1 MSKSEATEPME
12 GNSMSDESNNNTQE
26 GTSMSDN
33 DAVEKF
39 EKTLATS
46 GLEAA
51 CDEWGQGYDDETER
65 KLQAHVD
72 KSFEENERDLAKRV
86 AKLDAKAGS
95 MDEFNNSLPNG
106 KLVQTLCM
114 TSEAVHAVNRRTLEN
129 SMGVL
134 KNTKAVNQTIKAM
147 VKEQD
152 NMSMLKDYVSAVET
166 HLEDLIDGATTAFE
180 ERITEERGLAK
191 EKLDDRL
198 MQFESDLSDLECVQE
213 RIQGFEDLLANLPV
227 DLNDVPGMDELRE
240 VTDALEDHDNR
251 LTDATHAI
259 EELASALDDLSD
271 ARMTQP
277 KELCL
282 TDEDKAEIHSLAQ
295 EYVDQHPYFE
305 TSWPTDEEKEEI
317 RRGLRSDAKED
328 LAEWLDNNVWSDVD
342 DRVEAVLDDIDLSQ
356 KLDMEELCK
365 DVVQSMDDASL
376 SLMATRV
383 QEQLCLSDLAS
394 EVVYEMDMWDMAQNV
409 LGEMDIDD
417 LAENVMHALDM
428 DKLREDVLE
437 GTDLNSTE
445 GIEDRIDTLEEK
457 LKAMSGE
464 ADTDTKVHTVDVD
477 DLAFRV
483 DKLERVFHSM
493 RSLIIDS
500 EEF

>member
-1 MSKSEATEPME
+1 ME
-12 GNSMSDESNNNTQE
+12 GNSMSDESNNMSDENNNNTQE
-26 GTSMSDN
+26 GMSMSDN

-51 CDEWGQGYDDETER
+51 CDEWGQGYDDEMER
-65 KLQAHVD
+65 KLQAHVE
-72 KSFEENERDLAKRV
+72 KSFEENERTLAERV
-86 AKLDAKAGS
+86 AALDAKAGS
-95 MDEFNNSLPNG
+95 PEEFNNSLPNG

-114 TSEAVHAVNRRTLEN
+114 TSEAVHAVNKRTLEN

-134 KNTKAVNQTIKAM
+134 KNTKAVNQTIKAV
-147 VKEQD
+147 VKAQD

-198 MQFESDLSDLECVQE
+198 MEFESDLSDLHDAQE

-227 DLNDVPGMDELRE
+227 DLNE
-240 VTDALEDHDNR
+240 VGDALEDHDNR

-259 EELASALDDLSD
+259 EELTSALDDLSD
-271 ARMTQP
+271 APT
-277 KELCL
+277 
-282 TDEDKAEIHSLAQ
+282 A
-295 EYVDQHPYFE
+295 
-305 TSWPTDEEKEEI
+305 WPTEEEKREI
-317 RRGLRSDAKED
+317 RIELRSDAKED
-328 LAEWLDNNVWSDVD
+328 LTEWLDNNVWSDVD
-342 DRVEAVLDDIDLSQ
+342 DRCEAVLNEMDLSER
-356 KLDMEELCK
+356 LDMYELGK
-365 DVVQSMDDASL
+365 LVVQAMDESSL
-376 SLMATRV
+376 SLMA
-383 QEQLCLSDLAS
+383 EKLPDHLCMSDLAT
-394 EVVYEMDMWDMAQNV
+394 EVVYEMDMWDVTQQV
-409 LGEMDIDD
+409 MDNMDMHD
-417 LAENVMHALDM
+417 LAENVIRELDM
-428 DKLREDVLE
+428 DQIREEVLE
-437 GTDLNSTE
+437 GVE
-445 GIEDRIDTLEEK
+445 VVERCVPHIEDRIHTLEEK
-457 LKAMSGE
+457 VKAMSGE

-477 DLAFRV
+477 GLAFRV

>member
-1 MSKSEATEPME
+1 MSEWDAWFEKLKERRSMSKSEATEPME

-51 CDEWGQGYDDETER
+51 CDEWGQGYDDEMEG
-65 KLQAHVD
+65 KLQAHVE
-72 KSFEENERDLAKRV
+72 KGIEENASDRAKRV
-86 AKLDAKAGS
+86 DALDAKAGS
-95 MDEFNNSLPNG
+95 TDEFYNSLPNG

-134 KNTKAVNQTIKAM
+134 KNAKAVNQAIKAV
-147 VKEQD
+147 VKAQD

-166 HLEDLIDGATTAFE
+166 SLEDRIEGAANAFE
-180 ERITEERGLAK
+180 DRISEERGFAK

-198 MQFESDLSDLECVQE
+198 MQFESDLSDLHGAQE

-259 EELASALDDLSD
+259 EELTSALDDLSD

-282 TDEDKAEIHSLAQ
+282 TDEDKA
-295 EYVDQHPYFE
+295 
-305 TSWPTDEEKEEI
+305 EI

-342 DRVEAVLDDIDLSQ
+342 DRVEAVLDDIDLSE

>member
-1 MSKSEATEPME
+1 MSDWDTWFENMSESEATEPME

-51 CDEWGQGYDDETER
+51 CDEWGQGYDDEMEH
-65 KLQAHVD
+65 KLQAHVE
-72 KSFEENERDLAKRV
+72 KSFEENECALALRV

-95 MDEFNNSLPNG
+95 MDEFNSAVPTG

-114 TSEAVHAVNRRTLEN
+114 TSEAVHVVNKRAVEN

-134 KNTKAVNQTIKAM
+134 KNTRAVNQTIKAV
-147 VKEQD
+147 VKAQD

-166 HLEDLIDGATTAFE
+166 CLE
-180 ERITEERGLAK
+180 ER
-191 EKLDDRL
+191 
-198 MQFESDLSDLECVQE
+198 VQS
-213 RIQGFEDLLANLPV
+213 FEDLLANLPV

-240 VTDALEDHDNR
+240 ATDALEDHDNR

-259 EELASALDDLSD
+259 EELTSALDDLSD

-328 LAEWLDNNVWSDVD
+328 LAEWLDNNVWDDVD
-342 DRVEAVLDDIDLSQ
+342 DRVEAVLGEMDLSER
-356 KLDMEELCK
+356 LDMYEVGKLI
-365 DVVQSMDDASL
+365 VQAMDGASL
-376 SLMATRV
+376 SLMATKV
-383 QEQLCLSDLAS
+383 QDHLCMSDLATEVVHEMDMWDVASEVMGNLDMDDLAS
-394 EVVYEMDMWDMAQNV
+394 EVMGN
-409 LGEMDIDD
+409 
-417 LAENVMHALDM
+417 LDM
-428 DKLREDVLE
+428 DQLREDVLE

-457 LKAMSGE
+457 LEAMSGE

-483 DKLERVFHSM
+483 DKLERVFNSM